1 MKKIVTSVFL
11 CVCVAASVGA
21 QTVYDAARIT
31 NKDLNGTARFVG
43 MGGAMGA
50 LGGDISTIGT
60 NPAGIGIYRSN
71 DVMVSFGYSTMG
83 TDSKY
88 GTNKIS
94 MNKDYW
100 TFDNVGFVFSTKIGN
115 HTPLRYVNF
124 GFNYQ
129 RAKNFDRNMSMAG
142 RLNTGPNGAIISQ
155 TNQMAAQ
162 ANGLSNSYL
171 SDPNNN
177 LFRDNEVGWLTALG
191 WNGWLIDETDTDGEY
206 LGYTR
211 GEIPYANFTSRETG
225 GIDQYDFNVSLNL
238 NDRVYLGVTIGAYD
252 VDYNKYTF
260 YDEGFDEGEGYGLHS
275 YNKISGAGFDFKLGA
290 IFRPFE
296 TSPLRIGVAVHTPTF
311 YNLTQYNSVELHSE
325 VYVPDKDKIDYIIVD
340 SYDYLN
346 NRDNAREF
354 RLHTPWKYNF
364 SLGYVVGNNL
374 ALGAEYEFQDYST
387 IKFRDP
393 DYGSSWFEY
402 ENSTTSML
410 KGVSTLRLG
419 AEYKVIPEF
428 AIRAGY
434 NYSSA
439 IFKSDAYKALPINSV
454 NTDTDFSNSKSINNF
469 TVGIG
474 YRGSSIYADLAY
486 QYTGYK
492 EDFYAFDELY
502 LNKTDVKNSKSQVLL
517 TLGMRF

>member
-1 MKKIVTSVFL
+1 
-11 CVCVAASVGA
+11 
-21 QTVYDAARIT
+21 
-31 NKDLNGTARFVG
+31 
-43 MGGAMGA
+43 
-50 LGGDISTIGT
+50 
-60 NPAGIGIYRSN
+60 
-71 DVMVSFGYSTMG
+71 DV
-83 TDSKY
+83 
-88 GTNKIS
+88 
-94 MNKDYW
+94 
-100 TFDNVGFVFSTKIGN
+100 
-115 HTPLRYVNF
+115 
-124 GFNYQ
+124 NY
-129 RAKNFDRNMSMAG
+129 K
-142 RLNTGPNGAIISQ
+142 
-155 TNQMAAQ
+155 
-162 ANGLSNSYL
+162 
-171 SDPNNN
+171 
-177 LFRDNEVGWLTALG
+177 
-191 WNGWLIDETDTDGEY
+191 
-206 LGYTR
+206 
-211 GEIPYANFTSRETG
+211 
-225 GIDQYDFNVSLNL
+225 
-238 NDRVYLGVTIGAYD
+238 
-252 VDYNKYTF
+252 KYTYYSEDFDYGEF
-260 YDEGFDEGEGYGLHS
+260 YNLHS
-275 YNKISGAGFDFKLGA
+275 DNQITGAGFDFKLGA

-296 TSPLRIGVAVHTPTF
+296 TSPLRVGVAVHTPTF
-311 YNLTQYNSVELHSE
+311 YNLTQYNNVLLEGKLYFEDTDMIESV
-325 VYVPDKDKIDYIIVD
+325 VVD

-364 SLGYVVGNNL
+364 SLGYIVGNNL

-439 IFKSDAYKALPINSV
+439 IFKSDAYKALPLNSV

-469 TVGIG
+469 TVGVG
-474 YRGSSIYADLAY
+474 YRGRSIYADLAY